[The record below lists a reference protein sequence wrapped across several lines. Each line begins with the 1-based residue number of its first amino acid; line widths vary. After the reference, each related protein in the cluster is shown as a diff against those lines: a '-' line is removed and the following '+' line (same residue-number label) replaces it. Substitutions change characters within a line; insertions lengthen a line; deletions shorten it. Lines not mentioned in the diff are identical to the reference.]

1 MEDKLR
7 EKLNDYVLR
16 YGTSDK
22 RTVEVSQQLD
32 IYMVKEQ
39 KRYVNN

>member
-1 MEDKLR
+1 MEEKLR

-22 RTVEVSQQLD
+22 RTIEVSQQLD
-32 IYMVKEQ
+32 TYMVKGQ
-39 KRYVNN
+39 KQYGNN

>member
-1 MEDKLR
+1 MEEKLR

-16 YGTSDK
+16 YGTTDK
-22 RTVEVSQQLD
+22 RTIEVSQQLD

-39 KRYVNN
+39 KRYGNN